1 MFIVGEVCH
10 VSSEVALSEVRCQ
23 LALGGL
29 REVAPSGAALS
40 EVVVGAWWL
49 VLSEMALRPK

>member
-1 MFIVGEVCH
+1 M
-10 VSSEVALSEVRCQ
+10 SSEVALSEVRCQ

-40 EVVVGAWWL
+40 EVVGGWWL